1 MGRFALD
8 NQVVLV
14 AGGSQGLGKEFAR
27 KFHQE
32 GSNTI
37 TIIVSRSRSKLEQAT
52 REISGEQLAQEL
64 TGGLELARGS
74 NRILFSPCDV
84 ADYVQVER
92 LREKLDSSSLKPTV
106 VLLCAGGS
114 HPELFKDLKPEELE
128 LGVKVNYLTCTNLAH
143 VAVRHWQSAHLV
155 FFSSATAFF
164 PFIGYSQYAP
174 LKQSIKALV
183 AILRQECSQH
193 RISCVYPGNFDS
205 EGYALENETKPAI
218 TREIEGPSDA
228 LSCETCCNRIVKQL
242 QMGYDDIV
250 TDFIGWVLMST
261 DMGLNKQ
268 NNVSIGWPL
277 QWILGIVA
285 NLIIVPVYMLICKF
299 QIRKWHKSCEKKTS

>member
-1 MGRFALD
+1 MGGFSLN
-8 NQVVLV
+8 NQVVIV

-27 KFHQE
+27 KFYLQ
-32 GSNTI
+32 GSNTT
-37 TIIVSRSRSKLEQAT
+37 TIIVSRSRGKLEQAA
-52 REISGEQLAQEL
+52 REISGELVAQEL
-64 TGGLELARGS
+64 TEGLEVVREG
-74 NRILFSPCDV
+74 NKILFASCDV
-84 ADYVQVER
+84 ADYAQVER
-92 LREKLDSSSLKPTV
+92 LRCKIASSSLTPTV

-114 HPELFKDLKPEELE
+114 HPGFFKDLKPDEIE
-128 LGVKVNYLTCTNLAH
+128 LGVKVNYLTCANLAH

-174 LKQSIKALV
+174 QKQSIKALV
-183 AILRQECSQH
+183 AILRQECSQP

-205 EGYALENETKPAI
+205 EGYALENETKPDI
-218 TREIEGPSDA
+218 TREIEGPSEA

-242 QMGYDDIV
+242 QLGYDDIT

-261 DMGLNKQ
+261 DMGMNKQ

-277 QWILGIVA
+277 QWLLGIIA

-299 QIRKWHKSCEKKTS
+299 QIKRWHKSCEKTS